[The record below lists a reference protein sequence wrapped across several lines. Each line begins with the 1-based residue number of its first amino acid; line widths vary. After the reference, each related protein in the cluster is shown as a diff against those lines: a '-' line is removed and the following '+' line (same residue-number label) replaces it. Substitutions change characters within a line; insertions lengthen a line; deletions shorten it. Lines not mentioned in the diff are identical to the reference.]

1 MNISSNLFF
10 LLSSLLLVGCFQK
23 MYGQED
29 TQYTQYM
36 YNTSVINPA
45 YTGSVNSLQF
55 FGLYRAQWTGI
66 EGAPQ
71 TANLSM
77 AMPIDYS
84 NFGIGGNLVQET
96 IGAMNRTAV
105 AVDLAYRVEL
115 NRDYQL
121 AFGMKG
127 TMEFTSVDYTKL
139 TIHDVNDP
147 VSENNISNR
156 FTPNV
161 GAGVFFYS
169 DRLYVGVSIP
179 TIFKRDR
186 FSDNEY
192 SALKKDVNFYWI
204 GGYVIHASDMV
215 VVKPT
220 FMLKTVSGGSAKVDF
235 STNVT
240 YADRFTAGVSYQWN
254 SAISALAGFQ
264 ATDQLFVGYA
274 YDASVSGIRTV
285 NTGSHEILLRF
296 ELDRGAGKRN
306 TGSYF

>member
-23 MYGQED
+23 VYGQED

-45 YTGSVNSLQF
+45 YTGSVNTLQF

-71 TANLSM
+71 TTNLSM
-77 AMPIDYS
+77 ATPFDYS
-84 NFGIGGNLVQET
+84 QLGMGGNFVHEK
-96 IGAMNRTAV
+96 IGAISRTAV
-105 AVDLAYRVEL
+105 SVDVAYRVEL
-115 NRDYQL
+115 NLDYRM

-127 TMEFTSVDYTKL
+127 TMEFTSVDYSKL
-139 TIHDVNDP
+139 AIHDEDDP
-147 VSENNISNR
+147 VSETNISNR

-161 GAGVFFYS
+161 GAGVYLYS

-179 TIFKRDR
+179 TIFKRER

-192 SALKKDVNFYWI
+192 TVLKKDINLYWI
-204 GGYVIHASDMV
+204 GGYVFPVSDMV

-220 FMLKTVSGGSAKVDF
+220 FMLKTVSGNSVKVDL
-235 STNVT
+235 STNVI
-240 YADRFTAGVSYQWN
+240 YADKFTAGLSYQWN

-264 ATDQLFVGYA
+264 ATDQLFIGYA
-274 YDASVSGIRTV
+274 YDASTSKIGTV

-296 ELDRGAGKRN
+296 ELSRGSGRSN
-306 TGSYF
+306 LGNYF